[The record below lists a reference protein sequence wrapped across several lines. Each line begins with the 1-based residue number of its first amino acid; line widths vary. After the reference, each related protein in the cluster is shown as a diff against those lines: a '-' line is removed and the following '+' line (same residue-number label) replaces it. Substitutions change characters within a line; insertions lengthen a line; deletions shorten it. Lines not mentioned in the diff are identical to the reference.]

1 MRKMR
6 IVPWVQVGSGFKNPD
21 HRAAVLNLRPDC
33 LREVPLVAPFLC
45 HCLDRDRDRYHSPV
59 TGWEAGVPG
68 GPPGPFSQ
76 AEWPTPDPSDVELL
90 WIPCLGLLAGS
101 PENHNAAEPTR
112 HAASR

>member
-1 MRKMR
+1 MRKLR

-33 LREVPLVAPFLC
+33 LREVPLVALFLC

-76 AEWPTPDPSDVELL
+76 AEWPTPDPSGVELL
-90 WIPCLGLLAGS
+90 WIPCLGL
-101 PENHNAAEPTR
+101 
-112 HAASR
+112 